1 MHMQLFGNRIRSFNC
16 KNRSLT
22 LAKAYLRLEA
32 YLLFF
37 GVGSFA
43 VFGLVFSGAVGTV
56 TGLAFTGL
64 TVLSGLN
71 LAICSC
77 LGVDSDFSSLD
88 GVAIGFLGGLD
99 DFVGA

>member
-1 MHMQLFGNRIRSFNC
+1 MSVAIGSKVSI
-16 KNRSLT
+16 
-22 LAKAYLRLEA
+22 AKIYLRLEA
-32 YLLFF
+32 WVYLLFF
-37 GVGSFA
+37 GVRSFA

>member
-1 MHMQLFGNRIRSFNC
+1 MSVAIGSRVSI
-16 KNRSLT
+16 
-22 LAKAYLRLEA
+22 AKIYLRLEAEA

-71 LAICSC
+71 LAI
-77 LGVDSDFSSLD
+77 
-88 GVAIGFLGGLD
+88 
-99 DFVGA
+99 